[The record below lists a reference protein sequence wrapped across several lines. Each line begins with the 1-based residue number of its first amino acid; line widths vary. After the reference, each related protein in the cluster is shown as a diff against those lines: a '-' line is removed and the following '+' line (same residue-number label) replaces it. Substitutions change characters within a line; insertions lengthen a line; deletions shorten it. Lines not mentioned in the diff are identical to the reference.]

1 MTTLANERQSQPRFG
16 CRTNVLQVPE
26 PLTRNGG
33 KEWHFPLNFQPSRK
47 AWMNQEAAQAY
58 MIGTVE
64 YCGSQRVALVVSSG
78 PSQHGVARNK
88 S

>member
-1 MTTLANERQSQPRFG
+1 
-16 CRTNVLQVPE
+16 
-26 PLTRNGG
+26 
-33 KEWHFPLNFQPSRK
+33 
-47 AWMNQEAAQAY
+47 MNQEAAQAY